1 MGRLCCSGDRAADSD
16 WPDSARGPYAQDVRS
31 DDDKLPIR
39 MLHDRL
45 LVFLDGEEAE
55 RRSSAGIVIPATA
68 TMGKRLAW
76 ARVVA
81 VGGNVRTIEAGD
93 RVLFDPDDRAEVEVR
108 GENYVLLRERDL
120 HAVASERLAD
130 GQTGL
135 YL

>member
-1 MGRLCCSGDRAADSD
+1 MSS
-16 WPDSARGPYAQDVRS
+16 
-31 DDDKLPIR
+31 DDKLPIR

-45 LVFLDGEEAE
+45 LVTLDSEDDE

-81 VGGNVRTIEAGD
+81 VGSNVRTVELGD
-93 RVLFDPDDRAEVEVR
+93 RVMFDPEDKAEVEVR
-108 GENYVLLRERDL
+108 GEHYVLLRERDL
-120 HAVASERLAD
+120 HAVASERLED